1 MLDTQVLDTPYDL
14 AEMSDL
20 QRPNLLDNA
29 DFRSG
34 IINQR
39 GFTTETVT
47 GWQKIGTIDRWI
59 FSGAG
64 NAVATLDDTEISISG
79 DSSLI
84 QTLSDIAP
92 IGTYTLAT
100 TIESLSGALKVGL
113 TFSDDTSET
122 VDVESTGLF
131 VHTFTTTKTIK
142 SIIFRCNG
150 SGSSFSFS
158 GAKLEKGSIFT
169 GMPTFDYTRE
179 ILNCQRYFLPLGPG
193 WGNMYQA
200 RSDASVHSIYIPTN
214 YPFVRTPSLVAMSD
228 NETNEVY
235 MGGNRTSATEGV
247 FVPCNNFVA
256 YNTQKFTRLEAPL
269 NGTNQIG
276 YGFAVFKSKMALDA
290 EIY

>member
-64 NAVATLDDTEISISG
+64 NAMATLDDTEISISG

-100 TIESLSGALKVGL
+100 TIESLSGTLKVGL

-122 VDVESTGLF
+122 VDVESTGFF

-142 SIIFRCNG
+142 STIFRCKG
-150 SGSSFSFS
+150 SESSFSFS

-169 GMPTFDYTRE
+169 GMPQWDFALEWYK
-179 ILNCQRYFLPLGPG
+179 CQRYLYVSRTTYTQYQESYIISGYITMPCPMAKAPSVFELYLNNLFNSQTVARETDISQFNGENKFLSTITLSKKIPVGTYAL
-193 WGNMYQA
+193 
-200 RSDASVHSIYIPTN
+200 SVA
-214 YPFVRTPSLVAMSD
+214 F
-228 NETNEVY
+228 
-235 MGGNRTSATEGV
+235 
-247 FVPCNNFVA
+247 
-256 YNTQKFTRLEAPL
+256 
-269 NGTNQIG
+269 
-276 YGFAVFKSKMALDA
+276 DA
-290 EIY
+290 ETY

>member
-64 NAVATLDDTEISISG
+64 NAMATLDDTEISISG

-100 TIESLSGALKVGL
+100 TIESLSDTLKVGL
-113 TFSDDTSET
+113 IFSDDTSET

-150 SGSSFSFS
+150 SESSFSFS

-169 GMPTFDYTRE
+169 GMPQWNETIETLKCRRYLYT
-179 ILNCQRYFLPLGPG
+179 LGG
-193 WGNMYQA
+193 SWNNMFFA
-200 RSDASVHSIYIPTN
+200 RTDENYITVYIPIPT
-214 YPFVRTPSLVAMSD
+214 PMARTPALITYGNDVSQTKNLVIRGVDSTAVLDVPISEFTQSV
-228 NETNEVY
+228 N
-235 MGGNRTSATEGV
+235 ATV
-247 FVPCNNFVA
+247 LA
-256 YNTQKFTRLEAPL
+256 LSAPL
-269 NGTNQIG
+269 NGRSQIG
-276 YGFAVFKSKMALDA
+276 FGSAVFKFQCALSA
-290 EIY
+290 EQ